1 MSTKKTSD
9 VWKRE
14 KTTASLIT
22 KNVLKGSLH
31 IGCSFKFFLKIG
43 VELIVNSSRISYLNL
58 TSLFALFVVLLCRRT
73 SGAFS
78 TPILRLNLN
87 EHPI

>member
-1 MSTKKTSD
+1 MDLRD
-9 VWKRE
+9 VNQENVLRLEKRE
-14 KTTASLIT
+14 NHGQLDPKKL
-22 KNVLKGSLH
+22 LKGSLH

-58 TSLFALFVVLLCRRT
+58 TSLFALFVVLFCRRT

-78 TPILRLNLN
+78 TPILRINLN
-87 EHPI
+87 